1 MSGLTPM
8 MQQYHQ
14 IKAEYPDTLL
24 FYRLGDFYELF
35 FEDAQI
41 ASKEL
46 EITLTGRNCG
56 KEERAPMCGVP
67 HHSAQGYIDRL
78 IRKGYK
84 VAICEQTEDPS
95 IATGIVRREVVRV
108 ITPGTVTDSSLLDEK
123 QNHYLA
129 AVTLTGT
136 QWVLAFADLST
147 GEMSIL
153 IQSEDRQIESLFD
166 ELGRIRPGEILV
178 DGVEENLDNS
188 ENDVSLRSLHGWI
201 RGTGTFLTDAEPY
214 RKKIATDKS
223 HEALYQQFS
232 HPQARATLEQ
242 LPELAMETLAVLY
255 NYIETTQKRTLE
267 HFTRIQLL
275 TLKETMVLDLHTR
288 QNLELTEALRDKQ
301 RKGTL
306 LWVLD
311 KTKTAMGGRMLRR
324 WIEEPLLDVT
334 AINQRLN
341 AVTYFLDHPL
351 IRQEVRKSLQSV
363 YDLERL
369 IGKISFQTA
378 NPRDLLALKQTLIH
392 IAGIRNRLRGD
403 TGSLLVDQQ
412 MALVDP
418 KEALIDLLDRSINED
433 APLQIKEGGVI
444 KEGYHLEIDE
454 LRSAAKEGKQ
464 WIAAYERNER
474 ETTGI
479 KNLKTGFNRVF
490 GYYIEVSKSNVHLVP
505 EHYQRKQTLANCER
519 YITDPLKELEAKILG
534 AEERAFLLESRVFC
548 EIRDTLKAH
557 IADLQLTAGGI
568 STIDSVAALA
578 ETAFQNRYQCPT
590 ISDHSGITI
599 RNGRHPVVEKTLQ
612 NHQFVPNDTTINQ
625 QQRFIHLITG
635 PNMAGKST
643 YMRQVALIVLMA
655 QIGSYVP
662 ADSAHIGVV
671 DRVFTRIGASDDL
684 SQGQS
689 TFMVEMSEVS
699 SILKSATHRS
709 LIILDEVG
717 RGTSTYDGLSIA
729 WSVIDYLHEKVGAKT
744 LFSTHYHELTEL
756 EETFAGVANYRVAVK
771 EKAHEVIFLRKV
783 IEGTSDKSYGIQV
796 AKLAGLPEE
805 VLEEAEAILHVLENR
820 FESTQAPISIFEK
833 RQQRVN
839 TNKATL
845 PAALPARTLPQESCQ
860 SHAHHQKIKA
870 YMEAIHKLNVM
881 TMTPLEALN
890 KLYELQKES
899 AALVQ
904 GQGVHQIDSKESAKR
919 SHS

>member
-1 MSGLTPM
+1 M
-8 MQQYHQ
+8 MQQYQQ
-14 IKAEYPDTLL
+14 IKEAYPDTLL

-41 ASKEL
+41 ASREL

-84 VAICEQTEDPS
+84 VAICEQTEDPAM
-95 IATGIVRREVVRV
+95 ATGIVRREVVRV

-129 AVTLTGT
+129 AITLTGLK
-136 QWVLAFADLST
+136 WALAFADLST
-147 GEMSIL
+147 GEMSVM
-153 IQSEDRQIESLFD
+153 IQPEESPVETLLN
-166 ELGRIRPGEILV
+166 ELGRIRPGEILADAV
-178 DGVEENLDNS
+178 DDTTLNNEDGSSPLQRFHKWSQEA
-188 ENDVSLRSLHGWI
+188 GI
-201 RGTGTFLTDAEPY
+201 FLTDARSY
-214 RKKIATDKS
+214 R
-223 HEALYQQFS
+223 EMALSDRTYERLYRQFQR
-232 HPQARATLEQ
+232 PETKAVLEQ
-242 LPELAMETLAVLY
+242 LSDTAMETLAVLY
-255 NYIETTQKRTLE
+255 EYIESTQKRTLE
-267 HFTRIQLL
+267 HFTHIQLL
-275 TLKETMVLDLHTR
+275 EHQKTMVLDLHTR
-288 QNLELTEALRDKQ
+288 QNLELTETLRDKQ

-324 WIEEPLLDVT
+324 WVEEPLLDAT
-334 AINQRLN
+334 AINQRLD

-351 IRQEVRKSLQSV
+351 IRQDIRKLLQSV

-378 NPRDLLALKQTLIH
+378 NPRDLLALKQTLMNIEEVQ
-392 IAGIRNRLRGD
+392 NRLGSN
-403 TGSLLVDQQ
+403 TGSQLIDQQ
-412 MALVDP
+412 MGLVDP
-418 KEALIDLLDRSINED
+418 KEILIDLLDKSIHEE
-433 APLQIKEGGVI
+433 APLQIKDGGVI
-444 KEGYHLEIDE
+444 KEGYHQEIDE
-454 LRSAAKEGKQ
+454 LRNAAKEGKQ
-464 WIAAYERNER
+464 WIATYEKNER
-474 ETTGI
+474 EATGI

-490 GYYIEVSKSNVHLVP
+490 GYYIEVTKSNVQLIP
-505 EHYQRKQTLANCER
+505 DHYQRKQTLANCER
-519 YITDPLKELEAKILG
+519 YITDPLKDLEAKILG
-534 AEERAFLLESRVFC
+534 AEEKAFLLESRVFS
-548 EIRDTLKAH
+548 EIRDVLKTH
-557 IADLQLTAGGI
+557 IADLQKTGRAI
-568 STIDSVAALA
+568 STIDAIAALA
-578 ETAFQNRYQCPT
+578 ETAFQNRYQCPKVGN
-590 ISDHSGITI
+590 HSGISI

-612 NHQFVPNDTTINQ
+612 HHQFVPNDTTINQ
-625 QQRFIHLITG
+625 QQQFIHLITG

-655 QIGSYVP
+655 QMGSYVP
-662 ADSAHIGVV
+662 ADTAHIGVV

-699 SILKSATHRS
+699 SILRSATHRS

-729 WSVIDYLHEKVGAKT
+729 WSVIDYLHENIGAKT

-771 EKAHEVIFLRKV
+771 EKSHEVIFLRKV
-783 IEGTSDKSYGIQV
+783 IVGTSDKSYGIQV

-805 VLEEAEAILHVLENR
+805 VLEEAKAILHVLENR
-820 FESTQAPISIFEK
+820 FDASQPPISIFEK
-833 RQQRVN
+833 RQQRISS
-839 TNKATL
+839 KA
-845 PAALPARTLPQESCQ
+845 PASQILPQVHPLPQ
-860 SHAHHQKIKA
+860 HTRKLQIHYQKLKNYFGSIQ
-870 YMEAIHKLNVM
+870 ELDVM

-899 AALVQ
+899 MDLL
-904 GQGVHQIDSKESAKR
+904 ESTFSDQDEKNNSIR
-919 SHS
+919 IP